1 MIRAMFGSF
10 LAVCASVASAKLV
23 DVVSDAYYIN
33 LAQATD
39 RDQFMKTQLARL
51 EQESGLRYH
60 RFDAVS
66 GKSDHSVHLMI
77 EPFKA
82 GPDPRLPERHGSK
95 SIEAL
100 KAVLAAETSHLR
112 LWEHIWHAPPASP
125 FALILED
132 DARIPSKLEQ
142 RLEWLHKIPYDAD
155 MVMLGY
161 YLMCYTDGNLTHPCK
176 KGSEDY
182 KDFVR
187 IQKAVD
193 MAGVQKALVRGPTR
207 FAGAHAYLVKVTSIP
222 RLLRHVQHIR
232 DQVLGNSSVP
242 LKMMGTDYATDFDE
256 ECRKYVRSP
265 PTIQQAHDL
274 YETQIPTRYW
284 GLYERSTGREPDVHG
299 NKSAFS
305 PVWMEASLL
314 ALFAVLALALAHI
327 RRVLPRELPIWS
339 WSERSAELG
348 PISRCDSAQRLVE
361 SGHVGQRE

>member
-1 MIRAMFGSF
+1 
-10 LAVCASVASAKLV
+10 
-23 DVVSDAYYIN
+23 
-33 LAQATD
+33 
-39 RDQFMKTQLARL
+39 
-51 EQESGLRYH
+51 
-60 RFDAVS
+60 
-66 GKSDHSVHLMI
+66 MI

-207 FAGAHAYLVKVTSIP
+207 ICGCSRIPGEGDEHPSASPTCAAYSRSGPGQLFRSVEDDGH
-222 RLLRHVQHIR
+222 RLC
-232 DQVLGNSSVP
+232 N
-242 LKMMGTDYATDFDE
+242 
-256 ECRKYVRSP
+256 
-265 PTIQQAHDL
+265 
-274 YETQIPTRYW
+274 
-284 GLYERSTGREPDVHG
+284 GL
-299 NKSAFS
+299 
-305 PVWMEASLL
+305 
-314 ALFAVLALALAHI
+314 
-327 RRVLPRELPIWS
+327 
-339 WSERSAELG
+339 
-348 PISRCDSAQRLVE
+348 
-361 SGHVGQRE
+361 